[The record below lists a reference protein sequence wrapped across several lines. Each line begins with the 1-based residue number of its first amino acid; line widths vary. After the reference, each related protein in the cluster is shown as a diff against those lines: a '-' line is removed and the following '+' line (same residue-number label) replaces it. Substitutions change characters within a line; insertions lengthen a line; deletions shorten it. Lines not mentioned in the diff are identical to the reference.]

1 MTTLDEAL
9 TDWLPRQRW
18 CSDKGRPD
26 VRVTV
31 ESDAELARVD
41 GPDGPTALHLVVAGL
56 SASDGGPS
64 TRYWV
69 PLGRCEAVPSRLVH
83 AAVDGAV
90 GTYDAL
96 ADTTLTGLLTRTL
109 TSGGDLGPV
118 RARRETSADEA
129 DDAHGND
136 PLGGD
141 DDLTSRPLGAEQSNS
156 TVVLG
161 ERLVLKVFRRA
172 QPGEN
177 PDLEL
182 TRALTRQESPHVAP
196 VRGWLEA
203 DLDGEATTVG
213 LLQDFLATGSDGWA
227 AATASARDLFVEGD
241 LHADEVGGD
250 FAAESERLGAAVAQ
264 VHADLRD
271 ALGSTDAGAD
281 GVRTLVER
289 ARRRLDEAASLSEDV
304 AARRD
309 AAHALLDRAE
319 AETSSL
325 EVQRVHGDLH
335 LGQTLRNEHG
345 WFLLDFE
352 GEPADPVGLRR
363 RPDNLLRDVAGL
375 MRSYD
380 YCARYLAAQMSG
392 SPEEAEQRR
401 YRALE
406 WTRRNVAALLD
417 GYAAAAGH
425 DPRDADLLLRTYQ
438 LDKAAYE
445 VVYEAR
451 NRPTWLRVPVDAV
464 TRLVQES

>member
-1 MTTLDEAL
+1 MTDLDDAL
-9 TDWLPRQRW
+9 TSWLPRQRW

-26 VRVTV
+26 VRVAV
-31 ESDAELARVD
+31 ESDVELARAD
-41 GPDGPTALHLVVAGL
+41 DADGPTALHLVVAGL
-56 SASDGGPS
+56 TSSDGRPS

-69 PLGRCEAVPSRLVH
+69 PLGRRDHLPARLQHAV
-83 AAVDGAV
+83 VDGAA

-96 ADTTLTGLLTRTL
+96 ADTTLTGLLTREL
-109 TSGGDLGPV
+109 ARGGDLGPV
-118 RARRETSADEA
+118 RARRETSADDA
-129 DDAHGND
+129 DDSHGND
-136 PLGGD
+136 PLDGE
-141 DDLTSRPLGAEQSNS
+141 DDLTTRPLGAEQSNS
-156 TVVLG
+156 SVVLG

-182 TRALTRQESPHVAP
+182 TRALTRQASPHVAP
-196 VRGWLEA
+196 VRGWLET
-203 DLDGEATTVG
+203 DLDSEPTTVG

-250 FAAESERLGAAVAQ
+250 FAAESERLGAAVAR

-271 ALGSTDAGAD
+271 GLGVAEAGAD
-281 GVRTLVER
+281 GVRALVER
-289 ARRRLDEAASLSEDV
+289 ARGRLDEAASLSDDV
-304 AARRD
+304 D
-309 AAHALLDRAE
+309 AVRSGAHELLDRVE
-319 AETSSL
+319 AGASSL
-325 EVQRVHGDLH
+325 QVQRVHGDLH

-352 GEPADPVGLRR
+352 GEPADPVARR
-363 RPDNLLRDVAGL
+363 REPDSLLRDVAGL
-375 MRSYD
+375 LRSYD
-380 YCARYLAAQMSG
+380 YCARHLAAQMGG
-392 SPEEAEQRR
+392 SPEEDDQRR

-417 GYAAAAGH
+417 GYAAEAGT
-425 DPRDADLLLRTYQ
+425 DPRADDLLLRTYQ

-464 TRLVQES
+464 VRLVQEG